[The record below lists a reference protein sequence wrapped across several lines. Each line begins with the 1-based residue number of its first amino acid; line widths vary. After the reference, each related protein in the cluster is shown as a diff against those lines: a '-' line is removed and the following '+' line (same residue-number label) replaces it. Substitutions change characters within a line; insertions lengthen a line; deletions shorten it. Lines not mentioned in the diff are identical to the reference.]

1 MSEAG
6 NLLRAVVGGELSVRT
21 LDRDDALRFAPIRV
35 PPGDHNVEDPL
46 PALFFRLHQAESL
59 HVVEVVLHPANLLLG
74 HATALQVNGEPSEMR
89 RGSIPVGRRSVPVVT
104 AKTLLD
110 FNRAHGGVHLNLLM
124 KALVI
129 GLAEILNKVASPWP
143 AEAARRIESRI
154 EAQGFAGSN
163 RQ

>member
-1 MSEAG
+1 MRHRH
-6 NLLRAVVGGELSVRT
+6 RA
-21 LDRDDALRFAPIRV
+21 RFWY
-35 PPGDHNVEDPL
+35 HC
-46 PALFFRLHQAESL
+46 
-59 HVVEVVLHPANLLLG
+59 
-74 HATALQVNGEPSEMR
+74 GEPRALGSAVGSR